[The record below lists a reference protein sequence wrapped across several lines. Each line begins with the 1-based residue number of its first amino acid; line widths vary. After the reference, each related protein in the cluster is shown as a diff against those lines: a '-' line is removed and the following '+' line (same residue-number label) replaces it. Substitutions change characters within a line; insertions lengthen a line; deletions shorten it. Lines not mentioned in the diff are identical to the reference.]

1 MRSNQLSF
9 DPKKG
14 FFAAIAS
21 FHRAFAGIGVVSGV
35 INLLTLTGSFY
46 MLQVYDRVVPGRSV
60 PTLVALSVLAVALYT
75 FQGLLEW
82 VRSRLLVR
90 IASALDLSCS
100 RPVYLAMMR
109 LPLRTKLPGDGGQPI
124 RDLDQVRGFLAG
136 SGPSALFDV
145 PWMPIYIFICFLFH
159 FWIGVTA
166 LGGAIVLFILILLA
180 EVQTEKPI
188 RIANGLAASRGA
200 LAEATR
206 RNAEAVQ
213 AMGIG
218 GRIRDRWTE
227 INAEHLAA
235 TARAS
240 DVAGTLGSIAR
251 ILRTMLQS
259 GMLGL
264 GAYLVIRGEASGG
277 VMIASSILM
286 GRALAPIDQL
296 IGHWRG
302 FVGARQSWRRLQQLL
317 AMLPDEGGRTML
329 PAPKTAL
336 SVENMGLAAP
346 GANSF
351 IVQDVTFALKA
362 GDGLGVIGPSASGK
376 STMLRGLAGIWTPV
390 RGTVRLDG
398 AALDQW
404 DPDEL
409 GQHIGYLPQD
419 VQLFAGTIAE
429 NISRFDPDTTSELI
443 IAAAR
448 NAEVHDLIVHLKD
461 GYETRIGESG
471 AELSAG
477 QRQRI
482 ALARALYRDPF
493 LVLLDEP
500 NSNLDTEGEASL
512 ANALLRIRQR
522 GGIVIVVAHRPSAL
536 ANLDLLLIMG
546 NGRTQTFGPKNQIL
560 TQVTRPQHNTPP
572 LKVVPSGEEK

>member
-9 DPKKG
+9 APKKG
-14 FFAAIAS
+14 FFSTLAS
-21 FHRAFAGIGVVSGV
+21 FHRAFVGIGVVSGV

-60 PTLVALSVLAVALYT
+60 PTLVALSILAVTLYT
-75 FQGLLEW
+75 FQGLLEL

-109 LPLRTKLPGDGGQPI
+109 LPLRTKLPGDGNQPI

-166 LGGAIVLFILILLA
+166 LGGAVILFTLIVLA
-180 EVQTEKPI
+180 EIQTEKPI
-188 RIANGLAASRGA
+188 RIANGLAARRIA

-213 AMGIG
+213 AMGLG
-218 GRIRDRWTE
+218 GRIRDRWAE

-264 GAYLVIRGEASGG
+264 GAFLVIRGEASGG

-317 AMLPDEGGRTML
+317 VLLPDEGGRTTL
-329 PAPKTAL
+329 PPPKTSL

-346 GANSF
+346 GVNSF

-376 STMLRGLAGIWTPV
+376 STMLRGLAGIWNPV

-409 GQHIGYLPQD
+409 GQHVGYLPQD

-429 NISRFDPDTTSELI
+429 NISRFDPNATSELI

-477 QRQRI
+477 QRQRV

-522 GGIVIVVAHRPSAL
+522 GGIVVVVAHRPSAL

-546 NGRTQTFGPKNQIL
+546 NGRAQTFGPKNQIL
-560 TQVTRPQHNTPP
+560 TQVTRPPHNTPP